1 MPTTD
6 RIRTFH
12 ALLANVGIM
21 DQKANILDGYDVDS
35 TKKLTDAQLDEINER
50 LRKMQYAKNEAPRA
64 IRLKRSTVLE
74 QLEVLGVYKHNEPKK
89 WTRVNSYLLNKRIAG
104 KYLYELDETELK
116 ALIAK
121 LRAIAKKQA
130 EAIQED
136 NFLAANN

>member
-21 DQKANILDGYDVDS
+21 DQKANILDGYGVKS
-35 TKKLTDAQLDEINER
+35 TKQLSDAQLDEVNAR
-50 LRKMQYAKNEAPRA
+50 LRTMQQSKNEAPRSL
-64 IRLKRSTVLE
+64 RLKRSTVLE
-74 QLEVLGVYKHNEPKK
+74 QLEVLGVYKHNDPKK
-89 WTRVNSYLLNKRIAG
+89 WERVNAYMLNKRIAG
-104 KYLYELDETELK
+104 KYLYEMDEKELT
-116 ALIAK
+116 ALAAK